1 MKITETACVNDELC
15 RLLKEEEEEEDRQT
29 VSLDDSRIKRVR
41 DCISFLS
48 MLTVRVVLLEYN
60 QLHKKA

>member
-15 RLLKEEEEEEDRQT
+15 RLLKEEEEEDRQT